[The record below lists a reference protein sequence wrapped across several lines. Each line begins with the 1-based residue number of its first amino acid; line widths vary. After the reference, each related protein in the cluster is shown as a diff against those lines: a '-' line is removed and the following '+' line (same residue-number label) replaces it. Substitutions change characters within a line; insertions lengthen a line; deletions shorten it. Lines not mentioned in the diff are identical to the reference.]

1 MLDAVAA
8 VNRSGVTVIMIEQNL
23 IEAMRV
29 AHDVILLV
37 AGEIKGTWDS
47 SAFLSDPLVRA
58 LFLGGAKARAAGVD
72 HDRIRDDASAA

>member
-29 AHDVILLV
+29 SHDVILLV
-37 AGEIKGTWDS
+37 AGRSREPGIQS
-47 SAFLSDPLVRA
+47 LPVRSNRQG
-58 LFLGGAKARAAGVD
+58 FVSRGREE
-72 HDRIRDDASAA
+72 